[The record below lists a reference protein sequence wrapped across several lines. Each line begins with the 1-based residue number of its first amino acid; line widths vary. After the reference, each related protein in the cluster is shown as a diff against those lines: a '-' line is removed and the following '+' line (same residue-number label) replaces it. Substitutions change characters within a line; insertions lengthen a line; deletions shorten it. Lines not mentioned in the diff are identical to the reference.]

1 MRKFNKRVS
10 GNKEPRHVL
19 VANMHGRLVFLLPVA
34 VVVVLL
40 IGDVAIFFS
49 TSRLLI
55 SIPSGTRAPS
65 LVHMCLSLVHGILPL
80 PGSSPACLRIKSHHF
95 ATATLKQGTSRK
107 KILRVERQER
117 AAEDEANFLA
127 KVFHSG
133 MDDWEEVDI
142 FNE

>member
-1 MRKFNKRVS
+1 MSCRVNAKKEKRTRNRLNMRKFNKR
-10 GNKEPRHVL
+10 
-19 VANMHGRLVFLLPVA
+19 
-34 VVVVLL
+34 
-40 IGDVAIFFS
+40 
-49 TSRLLI
+49 
-55 SIPSGTRAPS
+55 
-65 LVHMCLSLVHGILPL
+65 
-80 PGSSPACLRIKSHHF
+80 
-95 ATATLKQGTSRK
+95 GTSRK